1 VPASTI
7 QLEVAGMTC
16 LDCSRHIT
24 EALKRVPGVISAEV
38 DYRGG
43 NAQVAV
49 DRSVPVGILVAAV
62 EKAGY
67 RAKAIAADIARNE
80 QQPPGGADQSPDQ
93 PLKTDEH
100 DADFDLLI
108 IGTGGAGVAAA
119 IQAVGMGGRVA
130 IAESGVLGGTCVNV
144 GCIPSKHLIERASHY
159 HLARNATGGIAAC
172 NPSRDWKGVI
182 SSKDEL
188 VNQLRQEKYVDVL
201 ASYPGIAV
209 LQGRA
214 RFVGGGKGASVVI
227 NIGEGET
234 ARTLRARKVLIAT
247 GARPS
252 IPTIPGADEVD
263 ALDSTSAMEL
273 TELPPSLLV
282 LGGSAV
288 GLELGQMYARFGV
301 KVTVVEIADRLLASE
316 DEATS
321 AAIESAL
328 RAEGLEI
335 HTGMMATRIERDRH
349 EVILHVRQGG
359 LEGTL
364 RAAAILFATG
374 RRPNTDDLGVENVA
388 VNLTDKGFIVVDG
401 TMQTTNPDVF
411 AAGDVTGG
419 PGYVYVAAAGA
430 RIAAENAIKSLA
442 STSGPADASRE
453 FDLTVVPNVVFTS
466 PQVASVGLTERRAR
480 ESGENIQVST
490 LEMSQLPRA
499 LVSGYTKGFVKIV
512 ADAATGKL
520 LGVHAVAPFAGELMG
535 EAALAIRFGLTARDI
550 SGTLHPYLTWAESIK
565 LASQGFTMDVS
576 KLSCCA

>member
-1 VPASTI
+1 
-7 QLEVAGMTC
+7 MTC
-16 LDCSRHIT
+16 LDCSRHVT
-24 EALKRVPGVISAEV
+24 EALKRVPGVTSAEV

-49 DRSVPVGILVAAV
+49 DRSVPTAALVAAV

-67 RAKAIAADIARNE
+67 RAKLIAPEISRNE
-80 QQPPGGADQSPDQ
+80 QHPPGAADQSPDE
-93 PLKTDEH
+93 PLTVDEH

-130 IAESGVLGGTCVNV
+130 IAESAVLGGTCVNV
-144 GCIPSKHLIERASHY
+144 GCIPSKYLIERASHY
-159 HLARNATGGIAAC
+159 HLARNATVGISAC
-172 NPSRDWKGVI
+172 DPRLDWKSVI
-182 SSKDEL
+182 RSKDEL

-209 LQGRA
+209 LEGRA
-214 RFVGGGKGASVVI
+214 RFVGGGKGASVVM
-227 NIGEGET
+227 NVGEGET

-263 ALDSTSAMEL
+263 ALDSASAMEL

-335 HTGMMATRIERDRH
+335 HTGMMATRIERDHH
-349 EVILHVRQGG
+349 EVILHVRQGS

-374 RRPNTDDLGVENVA
+374 RRPNTDDLGLENVG
-388 VNLTDKGFIVVDG
+388 VNLTDKGFIIVDG
-401 TMQTTNPDVF
+401 TMQTTNPDIF

-430 RIAAENAIKSLA
+430 RIAAENAIKSLTAA
-442 STSGPADASRE
+442 SSPTDAPRE

-466 PQVASVGLTERRAR
+466 PQVASVGFTERSAR
-480 ESGENIQVST
+480 ESGANIQVST

-499 LVSGYTKGFVKIV
+499 LVSGETGGFVKIV
-512 ADAATGKL
+512 AEAATGKL

-550 SGTLHPYLTWAESIK
+550 TGTLHPYLTWAESMK
-565 LASQGFTMDVS
+565 LASQGFTMDIS